1 MTMTPL
7 RELGRSGVKA
17 GRLGL
22 GCATFGREISEA
34 DAFAIMDHAVALG
47 IRLFDTA
54 EAYGGGQARLYRK
67 KELGADDEREVS
79 GEMHSSEKIVGRWMK
94 SRGSRRDIVLL
105 TKVTSN
111 FTREHVR
118 QALAASL
125 ERLQTDSVDL
135 YLYHSFDPDSPV
147 EEACAAMDEAVRS
160 GWARAGGCSNYSGPQ
175 LEAALAASGSLGVAR
190 FEVTECPYNLV
201 AREIETDLLPVTEQQ
216 RVGVLA
222 YSPLAAGFLTGKY
235 SPDRA
240 AVPKGTRFDVIPG
253 HADVYFRDRNF
264 RYVERLRQL
273 AARTGLAPE
282 RLAMAWA
289 LQNPGVDTVLV
300 GARTEA
306 HLDNAVAAA
315 ATDFPAAWMEEIGQW
330 E

>member
-1 MTMTPL
+1 MTTPP
-7 RELGRSGVKA
+7 RELGRSGLKT

-34 DAFAIMDHAVALG
+34 DAFSIMDQAVALG

-67 KELGADDEREVS
+67 NVLGADDEREVS

-94 SRGSRRDIVLL
+94 SRGSRREIVLL

-125 ERLQTDSVDL
+125 ERLQTDAVDL
-135 YLYHSFDPDSPV
+135 YLYHSFDPNSPV
-147 EEACAAMDEAVRS
+147 EEACIAMDEMVRT
-160 GWARAGGCSNYSGPQ
+160 GWARAGGCSNFSGAQ
-175 LEAALAASGSLGVAR
+175 LEAALAASSLLGLAR
-190 FEVTECPYNLV
+190 FEVTECPYSLV
-201 AREIETDLLPVTEQQ
+201 AREIETDLLPVAERQ
-216 RVGVLA
+216 RVGVIA

-235 SPDRA
+235 SPDRT

-253 HADVYFRDRNF
+253 HADVYFQERNF
-264 RYVERLRQL
+264 RYVEYLRQL
-273 AARTGLAPE
+273 SARTGLPAE

-289 LQNPGVDTVLV
+289 LQNPHVDTVLV
-300 GARTEA
+300 GARTKA

-315 ATDFPAAWMEEIGQW
+315 ATEFPAAWMEEIRQW